1 MQWIFDPTPP
11 SENEKGESP
20 FGAMLEDA
28 ANNIGSMESLFVRE
42 TIANSADQRK
52 VDNSHPV
59 NLYIDFIEVF
69 GDAKKNFKTE
79 FDWSSFSKHVKASMG
94 DIDGESNPTQS
105 DLQSSYSNM
114 GSDEEKTL
122 LVRVSDFNANGLVGD
137 ETDKNSNFFLFCKSV
152 FKTSKDSVRQ
162 GSFGLGKGVLYHQSC
177 MKTVLM
183 SSYCN
188 VDGKDQMRVFGRAE
202 LPSHRCKEGSDYRGT
217 QGCDGPGFF
226 GIPEQITRGTKAISS
241 ITETDKTLDCL
252 FLNRD
257 RGMGTGTSAI
267 SLSYKLNGT
276 IDNTIAHFKSNIQK
290 WFWPA
295 LCKENK
301 PITVTIRRF
310 ENHKH
315 LSDQDQNI
323 KLEAAYKV
331 FAKAYLQEET
341 SKNLNYIGN
350 IASKELNWDIPKKKT
365 FSDPNSWNDGKAFS
379 GKGLVKLYR
388 SDPAADTQNISLNN
402 SIALLRNNLCV
413 VQYLPIT
420 IFSDDND
427 SNFYGV
433 FLAGD
438 ARGESLIDK
447 KFADFLRSSE
457 PPLHN
462 NWKYK
467 HKIENIYDFTK
478 PTAHAFLNKIENN
491 ISDAANSLADI
502 KESENSDSLDHLASL
517 FKFGSSGTVEGTRFI
532 SDKVLNHTLDGREI
546 LVTIQVN
553 NLRDN
558 DDDWKVETLLS
569 INAINSKENNLVI
582 NNLSLDDSSLNDRV
596 GIDLDGRG
604 AEINISPEISSL
616 IYTIHATIPNI
627 ASDEMAERQDY
638 KLSVVSR
645 N

>member
-1 MQWIFDPTPP
+1 MKWIFDPTPP
-11 SENEKGESP
+11 SGNEKGESP

-28 ANNIGSMESLFVRE
+28 ANSIGSMESLFVRE
-42 TIANSADQRK
+42 TIANSADQKK

-69 GDAKKNFKTE
+69 GDDKKKFKSE
-79 FDWSSFSKHVKASMG
+79 FGWSSFSEHVKASMG
-94 DIDGESNPTQS
+94 DIDDESNPTQS
-105 DLQSSYSNM
+105 DLQSSFSNM
-114 GSDEEKTL
+114 DNDEEKTL

-137 ETDKNSNFFLFCKSV
+137 ETDESSNFFLFCKSV

-188 VDGKDQMRVFGRAE
+188 INDRNQMRVFGRAE
-202 LPSHRCKEGSDYRGT
+202 LPSHRCNEGSDYRGT
-217 QGCDGPGFF
+217 PGCDGPGFF
-226 GIPEQITRGTKAISS
+226 GIPEEIARGTKAISS
-241 ITETDKTLDCL
+241 ITETDETLDCL

-257 RGMGTGTSAI
+257 REMGTGTSAI
-267 SLSYKLNGT
+267 SLSYKVNGN
-276 IDNTIAHFKSNIQK
+276 IDHTIAHFKSDIQK

-295 LCKENK
+295 LCKKNK

-310 ENHKH
+310 ENHRH
-315 LSDQDQNI
+315 LSDQDQDV
-323 KLEAAYKV
+323 KLGAGYKV
-331 FAKAYLQEET
+331 FAKAYMQEET
-341 SKNLNYIGN
+341 SKNLNNIGN
-350 IASKELNWDIPKKKT
+350 IASKELSWDIPNKKNFK
-365 FSDPNSWNDGKAFS
+365 DPASWNDGKAFS
-379 GKGLVKLYR
+379 AKGLVKMYR
-388 SDPAADTQNISLNN
+388 SDPVMDTQNIVLNN
-402 SIALLRNNLCV
+402 RIALLRNKLCV
-413 VQYLPIT
+413 VQYLPVT
-420 IFSDDND
+420 IFSDDDD

-433 FLAGD
+433 FLAGE
-438 ARGESLIDK
+438 ARGESLNDK
-447 KFADFLRSSE
+447 KFSDFLRSSE

-467 HKIENIYDFTK
+467 HKIENIYNFTK
-478 PTAHAFLNKIENN
+478 PTAHAFLNTIENN

-517 FKFGSSGTVEGTRFI
+517 FKFGNSGTVDGNRFI
-532 SDKVLNHTLDGREI
+532 SDKVLDQRLDGRKI
-546 LVTIQVN
+546 SVTIQVN

-558 DDDWKVETLLS
+558 DDWRIETMLS

-582 NNLSLDDSSLNDRV
+582 NSLDIDDPSLNDRV
-596 GIDLDGRG
+596 KVDLNGRG
-604 AEINISPEISSL
+604 AEINISAEIPSL

-627 ASDEMAERQDY
+627 ANDEMAERQDY

-645 N
+645 S